1 MMKQL
6 RKKEEKALL
15 IFLKKTKS
23 GKYAKVDVHSQR
35 YTRIKVQRE
44 DTYNED
50 EYYYTFR

>member
-6 RKKEEKALL
+6 RKKEEMALL
-15 IFLKKTKS
+15 TFLKKTKS
-23 GKYAKVDVHSQR
+23 GKYAKVDVTSRH
-35 YTRIKVQRE
+35 YTRIKAQRE